1 MVAAVVALMLVV
13 AACSSATT
21 DDPTVVADDVLVIGS
36 FDFAESELLAEL
48 YAQALELAGIPV
60 KRLGVI
66 GSREI
71 VEPALEAGSLDFIPE
86 YAGTLLS
93 FLSDDA
99 ASSDIDVVID
109 RLEPLLD
116 ERELVTLAVADARN
130 SNAFVVSDQLADGLG
145 LVAVSDLSGVSSELR
160 FGGRVECQ
168 QRPLC
173 LLGLQETYGLEFAE
187 FVQLANLN
195 ITADAL
201 RRNEVDVA
209 LMFTT
214 APQLAQGDLVV
225 LVDDLGLQP
234 ADNVVP
240 IVRAES
246 LARWG
251 EGLIAATNRVSS
263 ALTTQDLIEGNRA
276 MSEGLSAAE
285 VAADWL
291 ARVAA

>member
-13 AACSSATT
+13 VACSSATT

-145 LVAVSDLSGVSSELR
+145 LFAVSDLSGVSSELR

-187 FVQLANLN
+187 FVQLADLN

-276 MSEGLSAAE
+276 MSEGRSAAE
-285 VAADWL
+285 VAAEWL